1 MWNPT
6 EQLVTVAK
14 LQVEFSVVG
23 RVVARESLQASDDDV
38 FSTSTHLARVVP
50 KTPSSQITQIA
61 QIITQC
67 SIEVQGCVIL
77 LPVAVEARS
86 HRSSHSAP

>member
-23 RVVARESLQASDDDV
+23 RVVARESLQASDDV
-38 FSTSTHLARVVP
+38 FSTTTHLPRVVP
-50 KTPSSQITQIA
+50 KTSSSQITQIA